1 MRTLLVLLTLCYV
14 VDAVAFDGRY
24 LATAAEQLRSE
35 SASISA
41 KSSRYLSSWM
51 TPG

>member
-1 MRTLLVLLTLCYV
+1 MRTLLVVLTLCYV
-14 VDAVAFDGRY
+14 VDALAFEGRY
-24 LATAAEQLRSE
+24 LSTTAELVRSE

-41 KSSRYLSSWM
+41 KTTHTVSSWL